1 VLRGA
6 RQVGKTWLV
15 RDFAQRQGRKL
26 IEINFE
32 RDPQARACFDSNDPQ
47 KVMDEISLALNH
59 PVSPENTVLFLDE
72 IQAYGEVLAKL
83 RWFAEEMP
91 RLPVVAAGSLLEFTL
106 ADHTFSM
113 PVGRI
118 SFLHLEPMGFSE
130 YLDAHGQTVLSER
143 LAQWRPGEELSTVLH
158 QQASEWFQRYA
169 MVGGMPSVVAADV
182 AGLGAAACRER
193 QLDLL
198 ATYRADFHK
207 YAGRVDPR
215 VLDAVLMAV
224 ARSLGGKFI
233 YAHVD
238 ESVKQHHVKRALE
251 LLTLARVCHLVRHSS
266 ANGLPLG
273 GEIKDSFRKVILN
286 DVGLLHAL
294 LNSPAQSAFPRWENI
309 APQVRGQITEQLV
322 GQQLRLLG
330 PFNGDGPQ
338 LYYWQREGGRPG
350 EIDYLIQLN
359 DGIVPVELKSG
370 VAGSMKSLHQFM
382 FDKKLGYAVR
392 FDRNPA
398 AEFEVSVKTTGGD
411 PVRYRLCSLPVYFA
425 GLPGTILRAGSLQ
438 S

>member
-1 VLRGA
+1 
-6 RQVGKTWLV
+6 
-15 RDFAQRQGRKL
+15 
-26 IEINFE
+26 
-32 RDPQARACFDSNDPQ
+32 
-47 KVMDEISLALNH
+47 
-59 PVSPENTVLFLDE
+59 
-72 IQAYGEVLAKL
+72 
-83 RWFAEEMP
+83 
-91 RLPVVAAGSLLEFTL
+91 
-106 ADHTFSM
+106 
-113 PVGRI
+113 
-118 SFLHLEPMGFSE
+118 
-130 YLDAHGQTVLSER
+130 
-143 LAQWRPGEELSTVLH
+143 
-158 QQASEWFQRYA
+158 
-169 MVGGMPSVVAADV
+169 
-182 AGLGAAACRER
+182 
-193 QLDLL
+193 
-198 ATYRADFHK
+198 
-207 YAGRVDPR
+207 
-215 VLDAVLMAV
+215 
-224 ARSLGGKFI
+224 
-233 YAHVD
+233 
-238 ESVKQHHVKRALE
+238 
-251 LLTLARVCHLVRHSS
+251 LTLARVCHLVRHSS